1 LRAFEGA
8 HPVLCLVTN
17 RGASRFPLEEAVYA
31 ALTAGTDWIQI
42 RERELEGREL
52 LRLAERIVELARRAS
67 EESGRRTRVLVNR
80 RIDVALAAGADGVHL
95 GGDALPVAAARA
107 LLPEGALIGV
117 STHATSEVRSAA
129 RAGASYAHLAPI
141 FSPLSKAPSRTPLGL
156 GALSEARDAGIA
168 VLAQGGI
175 DEVKAAE
182 VVRAGAAGIA
192 VTGGILAAPDPAR
205 AAAALRRALDGVDA
219 PSRASP

>member
-1 LRAFEGA
+1 M
-8 HPVLCLVTN
+8 H
-17 RGASRFPLEEAVYA
+17 A
-31 ALTAGTDWIQI
+31 ALMAGTDWVQI
-42 RERELEGREL
+42 RERELDGREL
-52 LRLAERIVELARRAS
+52 LSLTERIVELARQAS
-67 EESGRRTRVLVNR
+67 EESGRKTCVLVNR
-80 RIDVALAAGADGVHL
+80 RIDVALATGADGVHL
-95 GGDALPVAAARA
+95 GVDALPVVTARA

-117 STHATSEVRSAA
+117 STHATSEVWSAA

-156 GALSEARDAGIA
+156 GALSQTRNAGIA

-175 DEVKAAE
+175 DAAKAAE

-192 VTGGILAAPDPAR
+192 VTGGILAAPDPGR

-219 PSRASP
+219 PTRATP